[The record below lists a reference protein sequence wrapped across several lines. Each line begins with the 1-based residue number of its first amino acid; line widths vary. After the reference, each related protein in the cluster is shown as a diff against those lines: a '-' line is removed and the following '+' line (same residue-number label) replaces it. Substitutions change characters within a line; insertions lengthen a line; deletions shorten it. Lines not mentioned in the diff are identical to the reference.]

1 LINFPYFPKVPFFLW
16 TPGRHEFCFMPCL
29 VAHKL
34 QVEVFALRIEY
45 HPVAAT
51 LCLVLFL
58 LVGCATEHSKPALLA
73 KIAVEDGAWTVR
85 LAAVERLTDQAL
97 LAKIAVEDK
106 AWTVRRAAVERLT
119 DQALL
124 ARIAAEDEAWTV
136 RRAAMVKLAYQAVKL
151 SDQEAA
157 APVTEEDLPKT
168 ETPELSPWNWRN
180 WPK

>member
-1 LINFPYFPKVPFFLW
+1 
-16 TPGRHEFCFMPCL
+16 M
-29 VAHKL
+29 
-34 QVEVFALRIEY
+34 EVFALRIEY
-45 HPVAAT
+45 HPIAAT
-51 LCLVLFL
+51 LCVVLFL
-58 LVGCATEHSKPALLA
+58 LVGCATEQSKPALLA
-73 KIAVEDGAWTVR
+73 KIAVEDEAWTAR
-85 LAAVERLTDQAL
+85 LAAVERLTDQAF
-97 LAKIAVEDK
+97 LAKIAVEDE

-124 ARIAAEDEAWTV
+124 AKIAEEDKAWTV